1 MYDIFFQ
8 QVKSLLHLSE
18 PAQKALARLKIVNLR
33 YLVFY
38 KPVAYNLIKISPDLA
53 KVKNGDLIQ
62 AEVIIDDV
70 LRPSSKRSPLKIKV
84 SNATGTVILVFFS
97 KNSSV
102 HF

>member
-33 YLVFY
+33 DLVFY

-84 SNATGTVILVFFS
+84 SNATGTVILVFF
-97 KNSSV
+97 
-102 HF
+102 